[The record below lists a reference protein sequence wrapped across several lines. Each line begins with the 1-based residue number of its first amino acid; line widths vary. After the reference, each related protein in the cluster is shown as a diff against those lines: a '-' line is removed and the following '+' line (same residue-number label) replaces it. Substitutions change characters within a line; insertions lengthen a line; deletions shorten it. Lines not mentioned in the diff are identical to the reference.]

1 MIDHTRRPHD
11 LGGLSATAIDQSG
24 HDFAYWEKQIDSIM
38 RLVSDKERGLLT
50 VDELR
55 RNVEELGPDVYKSLS
70 YYERWI
76 LALSDIFLQK
86 GVFTVDEMGRKMS
99 DVERSW
105 AADRAFKKEHSP
117 HDPAHHHD
125 HEGPH
130 PHQADIEDKEAT
142 RYQVMAKSVTELLIE
157 KAVFSA
163 DTFRQQLEKMDAK
176 TPADGA
182 RMIARAWVDDVYKKR
197 MLADVNAAA
206 VELGLDAGSIPI
218 RAVENTPALHNVIV
232 CTLCSCYPRMLIG
245 LPPDWYKSHA
255 YRSRTV
261 REPRVVLKEFGT
273 IIPDDIEIRVHD
285 STADCRYMV
294 VPMQPTG
301 TEGLS
306 EDALADLVTRDCM
319 IGVAVVK
326 APNDHGGRE

>member
-1 MIDHTRRPHD
+1 MTDHIRRPHD
-11 LGGLSATAIDQSG
+11 LGGLSDTNIDRSD

-55 RNVEELGPDVYKSLS
+55 RNVEDLGPDVYKSLS

-76 LALSDIFLQK
+76 LALSNIFLQK
-86 GVFTVDEMGRKMS
+86 GVFKVAEMSRKMS
-99 DVERSW
+99 EVERNW
-105 AADRAFKKEHSP
+105 TADRAFKKEYTP
-117 HDPAHHHD
+117 HFPIHHHD
-125 HEGPH
+125 HAGPH
-130 PHQADIEDKEAT
+130 PHQPDIEDSEAT
-142 RYQVMAKSVTELLIE
+142 RYQVMAKAVTELLIE
-157 KAVFSA
+157 KAIFSA
-163 DTFRQQLEKMDAK
+163 DTFRQQLEKMDTK
-176 TPADGA
+176 KPADGA
-182 RMIARAWVDDVYKKR
+182 RMIARAWVDHAYKER
-197 MLADVNAAA
+197 MLSNVNAAA
-206 VELGLDAGSIPI
+206 AELGLDAGSIPI
-218 RAVENTPALHNVIV
+218 RAVENSPSLHNVIV

-273 IIPDDIEIRVHD
+273 IIPDNVEVRVHD

-294 VPMQPTG
+294 IPMQPTG
-301 TEGLS
+301 TESLS

-319 IGVAVVK
+319 IGVTVVK
-326 APNDHGGRE
+326 IP

>member
-1 MIDHTRRPHD
+1 MINHIRRPHD
-11 LGGLSATAIDQSG
+11 LGGLSDGAIEKNG

-38 RLVSDKERGLLT
+38 RLVSDKERGVLT

-86 GVFTVDEMGRKMS
+86 GVFSVDEMGQKMS
-99 DVERSW
+99 DIERNWTS
-105 AADRAFKKEHSP
+105 DRALKKEHSSLEP
-117 HDPAHHHD
+117 IHHHD
-125 HEGPH
+125 HDHDHEAPH
-130 PHQADIEDKEAT
+130 PHQPDVEDSDAT
-142 RYQVMAKSVTELLIE
+142 RYQVMAKAVTELLIE
-157 KAVFSA
+157 KAIFSA

-176 TPADGA
+176 KPADGA
-182 RMIARAWVDDVYKKR
+182 RMIARAWVDQAYKER
-197 MLADVNAAA
+197 MLADVNDAAA
-206 VELGLDAGSIPI
+206 ELGLDAGSIPI
-218 RAVENTPALHNVIV
+218 RAVENTPSVHNVIV

-273 IIPDDIEIRVHD
+273 IIPDDVEVRVHD

-294 VPMQPTG
+294 IPMRSTG

-306 EDALADLVTRDCM
+306 EEALADLITRDCM
-319 IGVAVVK
+319 IGVTVVK
-326 APNDHGGRE
+326 TP